1 MYIIIVGC
9 GSLGAGLAKEL
20 SVYGHDVVVVDKN
33 SNAFKLL
40 GTEFNGVT
48 VLGTGIDEDVLKKA
62 GIGQTDIFV
71 ATTSTDSVNVMAAQV
86 AKHIFKVRKVIARI
100 FNPEK
105 GYVYSELGLETICP
119 NTIAVETVKHR
130 IISEDLNLLMRI
142 EAGDAQI
149 VEIQSNRTLEGKDIK
164 SLEIPHKFKVISVIR
179 DSETLIACDELRLTA
194 GDKILAV
201 VRLDAIET
209 IKDLYLESAGL

>member
-1 MYIIIVGC
+1 MYIVIVGC

-20 SVYGHDVVVVDKN
+20 SVYGHDVVVVDKD

-40 GTEFNGVT
+40 GSEFNGVT
-48 VLGTGIDEDVLKKA
+48 VLGTGIDEDILKKA
-62 GIGQTDIFV
+62 GIGQADVFV

-86 AKHIFKVRKVIARI
+86 AKHIFKTRKVIARI

-119 NTIAVETVKHR
+119 NSISIETVKRR
-130 IISEDLNLLMRI
+130 IISEDLSSLVQI
-142 EAGDAQI
+142 GSGDAQI
-149 VEIQSNRTLEGKDIK
+149 IEVSVGSFLVGRDVK
-164 SLEIPHKFKVISVIR
+164 SLEIPHKFKVVGVIR
-179 DSETLIACDELRLTA
+179 GSETFIAYDELKLTE
-194 GDKILAV
+194 GDKLLAV

-209 IKDLYLESAGL
+209 IKDLLLGSAR

>member
-1 MYIIIVGC
+1 MYIVIVGC

-20 SVYGHDVVVVDKN
+20 SVYGHDVVVVDKD

-40 GTEFNGVT
+40 GSEFNGVT
-48 VLGTGIDEDVLKKA
+48 VLGTGIDEDILKKA
-62 GIGQTDIFV
+62 GIGQADVFV

-86 AKHIFKVRKVIARI
+86 AKHIFKIKKVIARI

-119 NTIAVETVKHR
+119 NSVSIETVKRR
-130 IISEDLNLLMRI
+130 IISEDLSSLMQVGS
-142 EAGDAQI
+142 GDAQI
-149 VEIQSNRTLEGKDIK
+149 IEVNVSNFLVGRDVK
-164 SLEIPHKFKVISVIR
+164 SLEIPHKFKVVSIIR
-179 DSETLIACDELRLTA
+179 GSETFVAYDELKLTE
-194 GDKILAV
+194 GDKLLAI

-209 IKDLYLESAGL
+209 IKDLFLGSAR